1 MVLCNE
7 RSNEGYRCEMGV
19 PIFVVTNVFVSV
31 AKATAIFVFVM
42 IIMMILIIFHG
53 RCVNPM

>member
-1 MVLCNE
+1 
-7 RSNEGYRCEMGV
+7 MGV
-19 PIFVVTNVFVSV
+19 PIFGITNVFVSV
-31 AKATAIFVFVM
+31 AKATAIFVFVV